1 MRVNLKSSLLMCS
14 PTIDGSCIV
23 MVRMSVCWFPISYYV
38 VKRFF
43 HKLNRVKHKL
53 YHLFKNLNFHLH
65 LIDGLSDTAKS
76 VCEQEFNN
84 IARVFGHLGTP
95 NLTFEESHKAKVEED
110 GRYCFDHNSPVFN
123 LSVFAMDLSSPK
135 VGSDEKLALCKKYF
149 YIGFA
154 FLPLLWAVNA
164 VWFVK

>member
-1 MRVNLKSSLLMCS
+1 MCS

-53 YHLFKNLNFHLH
+53 YHLFKNLNFHLY

-95 NLTFEESHKAKVEED
+95 NLTFEESKAIKPKSRRTA
-110 GRYCFDHNSPVFN
+110 GIASITTRPSSTSPF
-123 LSVFAMDLSSPK
+123 SPWI
-135 VGSDEKLALCKKYF
+135 SPARR
-149 YIGFA
+149 
-154 FLPLLWAVNA
+154 WAPTRSWPCA
-164 VWFVK
+164 RSTST